1 MNIYQELSKIASE
14 VRIVEASIKY
24 PPDEF
29 EKDLEN
35 IRPDFIK
42 LLNEIQVPYSDVNKY
57 TAYYL
62 RYALENFI
70 PKAIKYIPLS
80 VMERK
85 ALEAILRKQWSTP
98 RGTNPENKREILF
111 KKVKLV
117 HDILENSLERYKKE
131 FELKDEDIEI
141 YVKDL
146 ELGKYF
152 EEFVKI
158 AQNKDI
164 IQLGSNYIITN
175 PSTRNISVSKLI
187 DTMHMV
193 VEGELS
199 STSAKL
205 ILKELEEKDEDPKKI
220 AEEKGLIQIS
230 DKKKLE
236 VVAKKV
242 ISNNTKAVDEY
253 KKGKMSS
260 LQFLVGQTMKEMKGS
275 GNPKLLQKIFEDLLS

>member
-1 MNIYQELSKIASE
+1 MNVYQELSKIASE

-131 FELKDEDIEI
+131 FE
-141 YVKDL
+141 
-146 ELGKYF
+146 
-152 EEFVKI
+152 
-158 AQNKDI
+158 
-164 IQLGSNYIITN
+164 S
-175 PSTRNISVSKLI
+175 
-187 DTMHMV
+187 
-193 VEGELS
+193 
-199 STSAKL
+199 
-205 ILKELEEKDEDPKKI
+205 LKERSFDIKIEGMTLVNEGGFNEKQVKGVEEALRK
-220 AEEKGLIQIS
+220 
-230 DKKKLE
+230 
-236 VVAKKV
+236 
-242 ISNNTKAVDEY
+242 
-253 KKGKMSS
+253 
-260 LQFLVGQTMKEMKGS
+260 
-275 GNPKLLQKIFEDLLS
+275 